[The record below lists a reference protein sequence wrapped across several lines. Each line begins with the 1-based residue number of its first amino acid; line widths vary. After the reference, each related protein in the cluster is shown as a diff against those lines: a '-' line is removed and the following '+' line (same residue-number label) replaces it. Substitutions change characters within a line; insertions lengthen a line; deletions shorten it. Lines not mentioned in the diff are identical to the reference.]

1 MTKPVRYRTL
11 LPALSLF
18 TAVAIVA
25 YWLSFF
31 ASGFNQARTDEV
43 YLGFETAFP
52 VADHVLAALLVLTAH
67 WYRRGDDRAALTGS
81 AAGGMLVFLGL
92 LDTTFNVVQ
101 GNYAIGNLAMFLESL
116 INLWCLALGPWL
128 AYTAWNANR
137 VS

>member
-1 MTKPVRYRTL
+1 MTATPANRTL
-11 LPALSLF
+11 LPALCLF
-18 TAVAIVA
+18 TAVAIVG

-31 ASGFNQARTDEV
+31 ASGFNQARPDAV

-52 VADHVLAALLVLTAH
+52 VADHVLALLLVLTAH
-67 WYRRGDDRAALTGS
+67 WYRRCDDRATLSGI

-101 GNYAIGNLAMFLESL
+101 GNYALGNLAMALESL
-116 INLWCLALGPWL
+116 INLWCFALGPWL
-128 AYTAWNANR
+128 AYTIWNANR